1 VGEKINN
8 VMAVTEAPYRFWQMI
23 FAWANPKV
31 REMAMKNKLIPSAIV
46 LLLVSWFALDVVAAI
61 LV

>member
-1 VGEKINN
+1 
-8 VMAVTEAPYRFWQMI
+8 MAVTEAPYRFWQMI

-31 REMAMKNKLIPSAIV
+31 REVAMKNKLIPSAIV